1 MGTTM
6 GVVQVTVQTAT
17 GPAMLGTG
25 AASVQFCRSLGAALG
40 TAIVGAVL
48 FASLT
53 LADPDAAHQF
63 GLMVQSGPDI
73 LSSLPQPRQVAIA
86 AEIANAFRA
95 AFLTMAIIATM
106 AMGLAWSLPIRRI

>member
-1 MGTTM
+1 
-6 GVVQVTVQTAT
+6 
-17 GPAMLGTG
+17 
-25 AASVQFCRSLGAALG
+25 VQFCRSLGAALG

-48 FASLT
+48 FSSLA

-63 GLMVQSGPDI
+63 GRIVQSGPEI
-73 LSSLPQPRQVAIA
+73 LSSLPEARQVAIA

-95 AFLTMAIIATM
+95 AFFTMATIATI